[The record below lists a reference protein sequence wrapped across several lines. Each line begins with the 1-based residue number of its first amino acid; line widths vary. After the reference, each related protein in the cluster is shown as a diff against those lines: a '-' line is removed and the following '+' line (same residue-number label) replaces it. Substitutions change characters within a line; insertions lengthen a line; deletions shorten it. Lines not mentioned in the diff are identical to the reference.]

1 MQHGIVCQIIEKPIK
16 LNFEKYISN
25 ICKNASSQLNAIWR
39 LHAQTF
45 FMCHKEKEAMINT
58 FVHSNVNYYGPAVF
72 VFGTSVLKSPKIK
85 LKSS

>member
-1 MQHGIVCQIIEKPIK
+1 MQRGIVCQIIEKPIK

-25 ICKNASSQLNAIWR
+25 ICKKASSQLNAIWR
-39 LHAQTF
+39 LHAQR
-45 FMCHKEKEAMINT
+45 KEKEAMINT

>member
-1 MQHGIVCQIIEKPIK
+1 MQRGIVCQIIEKPIK

-45 FMCHKEKEAMINT
+45 FMCHKEKEEQ
-58 FVHSNVNYYGPAVF
+58 
-72 VFGTSVLKSPKIK
+72 
-85 LKSS
+85 